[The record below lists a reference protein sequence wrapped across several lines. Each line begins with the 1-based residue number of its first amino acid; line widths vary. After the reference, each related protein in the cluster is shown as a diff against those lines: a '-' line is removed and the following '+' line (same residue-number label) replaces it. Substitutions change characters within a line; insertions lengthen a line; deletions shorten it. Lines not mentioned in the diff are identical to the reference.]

1 MKQTVGVVGVGAL
14 GSIVVKALMNGIDGY
29 ELVGVSDV
37 QKPALD
43 IPLLST
49 NDLINAV
56 DIIVECLPPREV
68 PALAK
73 AVLDK
78 GKTLILIS
86 SSALLLY
93 PEIEEWIS
101 ASKVGRVIV
110 PSGAISGLDAVS
122 ALQESGI
129 ESAKIMTTKPPKGL
143 AGAPYVVENNIN
155 LDGITEKTCVFSGNA
170 YDAAKAFPANVN
182 VAATLS
188 YAGAGP
194 NNTQVEVWA
203 DPDAKGNSHEIVVT
217 GGSSTITTRVDNLP
231 DPSNP
236 KSSMLAGYSIVATL
250 RKLSKNLSVI

>member
-14 GSIVVKALMNGIDGY
+14 GSIVVKALMDGIDGY
-29 ELVGVSDV
+29 DLVGVSDV

-43 IPLLST
+43 VPLLST
-49 NDLINAV
+49 TDLIDAV

-101 ASKVGRVIV
+101 ASKTGRLIV

-122 ALQESGI
+122 ALKESGI
-129 ESAKIMTTKPPKGL
+129 DSAKIMTTKPPKGL
-143 AGAPYVVENNIN
+143 AGAPYIIDNNIDLN
-155 LDGITEKTCVFSGNA
+155 AVTEKTRIFSGNA

-188 YAGAGP
+188 YAGPGP

>member
-14 GSIVVKALMNGIDGY
+14 GTIVVKALMDGIDGY
-29 ELVGVSDV
+29 ELIGVSDV
-37 QKPALD
+37 EKPALD
-43 IPLLST
+43 VPFLST
-49 NDLINAV
+49 DDLIESV
-56 DIIVECLPPREV
+56 DIIVECLPPSEV

-93 PEIEEWIS
+93 PEIEEWVF
-101 ASKVGRVIV
+101 ASKTGRLIV

-122 ALQESGI
+122 ALKEAGI
-129 ESAKIMTTKPPKGL
+129 DSAKIMTTKPPKGL
-143 AGAPYVVENNIN
+143 AGAPYVIENDIDLNA
-155 LDGITEKTCVFSGNA
+155 ITEKTCIFSGNA

-194 NNTQVEVWA
+194 NHTQVQVWA

-250 RKLSKNLSVI
+250 RKLAKTLSVI